1 MKDNG
6 LSNSTIYSG
15 QVLDVPT
22 TTYKVVSGDSLYLI
36 AKKHNIT
43 LDKLRSVNDKWN
55 DTIYPGDVLK
65 ISSIPSSVQVTQNIT
80 KSTPKSIPQ
89 STPGVIKHS
98 ISDVDLLARLIT
110 AEANGEGPD
119 AMLAVGAVVVNRAQS
134 SKFPNSISGVINE
147 KSNGHYQFTPVLNGM
162 INKVATKSAINA
174 ASEALKGTDPTK
186 GALYFFDDT
195 VTNEW
200 LTSKTVATSVG
211 NLTFAY

>member
-1 MKDNG
+1 M
-6 LSNSTIYSG
+6 
-15 QVLDVPT
+15 
-22 TTYKVVSGDSLYLI
+22 
-36 AKKHNIT
+36 
-43 LDKLRSVNDKWN
+43 
-55 DTIYPGDVLK
+55 LK
-65 ISSIPSSVQVTQNIT
+65 ISSIPSSEQVTPNIT

-89 STPGVIKHS
+89 VTSGVIKHS

-119 AMLAVGAVVVNRAQS
+119 AMLAVGAVVVNRAHS
-134 SKFPNSISGVINE
+134 SKFPNSISEVINE

-162 INKVATKSAINA
+162 INKTATKSAITA
-174 ASEALKGTDPTK
+174 ASEALKGTDPTN

-200 LTSKTVATSVG
+200 LTSKKVATSVG